1 MFEDPQ
7 KHNLCGSMSVE
18 KHVSKPSKTQPL
30 WVYVGRKTRF
40 KSLKTRSSLHE
51 KHVSKTLYAL
61 WGNGVCGLSWSPLC
75 SLWGNVVCEVSG
87 LPSTSVISLQ
97 VGLGQVGSGLLI
109 L

>member
-1 MFEDPQ
+1 VG
-7 KHNLCGSMSVE
+7 LCSKK

-61 WGNGVCGLSWSPLC
+61 WDNGVCGLSWSPLC

-87 LPSTSVISLQ
+87 LPSVLSLQ